1 MDKGIVFVK
10 TNKGNDEI
18 KNEAGQL
25 IYGEAKRIL
34 VLIDDKSTVKELRK
48 RVPPSLRDEL
58 DALLQELI
66 VGGFIQAQKKLESI
80 ADSPSPKI
88 SIPLKISVPKG
99 ASTNNHLT
107 TPTQAAHES
116 NELGLDFTG
125 SATGQM
131 LAAEVANAKAQA
143 EAEVWA
149 QYESQQD
156 DTPIQTPVKQV
167 DVNAEKEALKLRLA
181 EQQKM
186 EVEATR
192 LKAELEIARVKAEQ
206 EAALA
211 RVKAEAERQ
220 ARAAEKARLE
230 AEAARQLAER
240 EVARIKAEHEAALIK
255 ARAEAEAK
263 ARAEAAAKVEAEA
276 RIEAERQT
284 RAAEKAKA
292 QAEQEATAVRVAE
305 QARVQAAA
313 EKLLKAQQ
321 EEARIAAEL
330 KAARAQAKIEEE
342 VRIRAEEQARKSRAA
357 ASASPVAD
365 PTSIQAEAPLDS
377 QTQKLAEAQAKVWSE
392 AEQRAKA
399 QATRYV
405 ETPPADAWQ
414 PERGQSDSRSAA
426 AVPAQAR
433 RTPQKPLPVGKI
445 ILVLIV
451 LAVGAIFLLPFV
463 WPMQDYIAQAEQKL
477 SVHLKQPVRVG
488 GMRASLI
495 PSKMELKNVTIGG
508 QQELQAANIVL
519 NFDLATLF
527 TGIKEIPRVE
537 ISDMEISAENFN
549 KALPWLVAAGRDG
562 QHPVQR
568 ITLHSV
574 RIKGFTLP
582 VVSGGLDF
590 SPQGELIKAVLNSE
604 DKKIQVQLQPQQS
617 SWKFDL
623 SLKGGS
629 LPLLSDIMFD
639 ELHASGLADASGVNV
654 NQIEGFLYGGKL
666 TGNTR
671 VTWSKGWQMLGQV
684 SVQSMELQAVF
695 PKFGLEGKL
704 DGDASLNLLGKN
716 LTSLAQSPQITGKFL
731 VKKGAIN
738 TIDLLEAARPG
749 GTIVVGGRT
758 HFDEASGTLQVANNS
773 YQLRQIQMAG
783 GQMSAN
789 GSLDVAADKKLSGK
803 LSVNLQ
809 MREEM
814 GGVAMVVVGTVTE
827 PLLQYG
833 R

>member
-1 MDKGIVFVK
+1 MDKGIIFVK

-58 DALLQELI
+58 DSLLQELI
-66 VGGFIQAQKKLESI
+66 TGGFIQDQKKLESVPE
-80 ADSPSPKI
+80 SPSPKI
-88 SIPLKISVPKG
+88 STPLKISVPKG
-99 ASTNNHLT
+99 TSTNNHLT
-107 TPTQAAHES
+107 APTQISGES

-156 DTPIQTPVKQV
+156 DTPIPTPVKQV
-167 DVNAEKEALKLRLA
+167 DVNAEREALKLRLA
-181 EQQKM
+181 EQQKI
-186 EVEATR
+186 ETEAAR
-192 LKAELEIARVKAEQ
+192 FKAEQEIARVKAEQ

-211 RVKAEAERQ
+211 RAKVEAERQ

-240 EVARIKAEHEAALIK
+240 EAARIKAEHEAALVR
-255 ARAEAEAK
+255 ARAEAEAT
-263 ARAEAAAKVEAEA
+263 ARAEAAAKAEAEA
-276 RIEAERQT
+276 RIEVEKQA
-284 RAAEKAKA
+284 RAAEKAKLL
-292 QAEQEATAVRVAE
+292 AE
-305 QARVQAAA
+305 QAAAA
-313 EKLLKAQQ
+313 ARAEEQARLQAEADKLLKLQQ

-330 KAARAQAKIEEE
+330 KAARAQAKVEEE
-342 VRIRAEEQARKSRAA
+342 ARIRADEKARQSRAA
-357 ASASPVAD
+357 ANSPAAES
-365 PTSIQAEAPLDS
+365 PNQNPIPIQAEAQPDS

-399 QATRYV
+399 QASRYV
-405 ETPPADAWQ
+405 ETPPAGAWQ
-414 PERGQSDSRSAA
+414 AEARPAASAPTQ
-426 AVPAQAR
+426 VR
-433 RTPQKPLPVGKI
+433 RAPQKPLPVGKI
-445 ILVLIV
+445 VLALIV
-451 LAVGAIFLLPFV
+451 LVVGAIFLLPLV

-477 SVHLKQPVRVG
+477 SVHLKQPVHIG

-495 PSKMELKNVTIGG
+495 PSKMELKNVTIGE
-508 QQELQAANIVL
+508 QQELQAGSIVL

-537 ISDMEISAENFN
+537 ISDVEISAESFN
-549 KALPWLVAAGRDG
+549 KALPWFVAAGRDG
-562 QHPVQR
+562 LHPVQR

-574 RIKGFTLP
+574 RIKDFVLP
-582 VVSGGLDF
+582 MVSGGLDF

-617 SWKFDL
+617 GWKFDL

-629 LPLLSDIMFD
+629 LPLLSDIVFD
-639 ELHASGLADASGVNV
+639 ELNASGLADASGVNV

-671 VTWSKGWQMLGQV
+671 VTWNKGWQMLGQV
-684 SVQSMELQAVF
+684 SVQNMELQAVF

-704 DGDASLNLLGKN
+704 DGEASLNLLGKN
-716 LTSLAQSPQITGKFL
+716 LTSLTQSPQITGKFL

-738 TIDLLEAARPG
+738 TVDLVEAARPG
-749 GTIVVGGRT
+749 GNIVVGGRT
-758 HFDEASGTLQVANNS
+758 HFDEVSGTLQVANNG

-803 LSVNLQ
+803 LNVNLQ

-814 GGVAMVVVGTVTE
+814 GGVAMVVAGTAME
-827 PLLQYG
+827 PTLQYG